1 MRGDLPTKVYD
12 GDAGL
17 AGDGPNPG
25 ASPATPLR
33 FASGALSGTRAPLK
47 TSGTFGSA
55 ARGRW
60 AAVPV
65 APIGNASCRC
75 EYK

>member
-25 ASPATPLR
+25 ASPQSA
-33 FASGALSGTRAPLK
+33 RAPLK
-47 TSGTFGSA
+47 TSGTFGFA